1 MRTIKTTLYQ
11 YEELSDAA
19 KRKARQ
25 WYTSIPDQ
33 FYAECVIE
41 DATEIAALMGWEID
55 HIYYSGF
62 SYQGDGAQFV
72 GTMRYRKGCARAVK
86 QYAALDTELHR
97 IALAWQDLQRRH
109 FYSLRAKVTSRGHYS
124 HEYCTSFDCEDKRN
138 QYGWLNDADIEK
150 EIAEIGRDFM
160 RWIYKQLEAEYYHS
174 ISDEV
179 VEENII
185 ANEYEFTE
193 EGVRV

>member
-1 MRTIKTTLYQ
+1 MRTIETKLYQ

-19 KRKARQ
+19 KRKARE
-25 WYTSIPDQ
+25 WYTSIPDE

-41 DATEIAALMGWEID
+41 DAKEIAALMGWEID

-72 GTMRYRKGCARAVK
+72 GTMRYRKGCAKAVK

-124 HEYCTSFDCEDKRN
+124 HEYCTSFDCTDTRHN
-138 QYGWLNDADIEK
+138 YGWIKDDAEK
-150 EIAEIGRDFM
+150 ELIEIGRDFM
-160 RWIYKQLEAEYYHS
+160 RWIYKQLRDSYEDS
-174 ISDEV
+174 VSDEV
-179 VEENII
+179 VAGNII
-185 ANEYEFTE
+185 NNEYEFTE
-193 EGVRV
+193 EGKRA